1 MDRNPILL
9 QLQLFR
15 RDLLNIQK
23 NQNLNLRI
31 AQKEENHLD
40 SQDP

>member
-15 RDLLNIQK
+15 RDLFNIQK